1 MGKSLADV
9 GGAGQRDNERV
20 LKETVNERKA
30 ATSPPGGWRQNGR
43 KCKRGKQGGLSGATR
58 RSWPQGPKNRPTGV
72 RASVV
77 ARKRVTSVEPR
88 DAGRWKEEEQNKV
101 PSWHR
106 LSGMNTKKHGRREEI
121 RYSEAFK
128 MEVVRELEMG
138 GIAFEDISMKYGI
151 KGKGTVSRWV
161 RQYGNGTRGKVI
173 RVESP
178 GEINE
183 LKRLKA
189 RVRQL
194 ESALA
199 DANID
204 AALERAYTRLAC
216 RRAGIADVAGFKKKA
231 AGQPGMKP

>member
-1 MGKSLADV
+1 MRINKCGQCLAR
-9 GGAGQRDNERV
+9 GERV
-20 LKETVNERKA
+20 GER
-30 ATSPPGGWRQNGR
+30 G
-43 KCKRGKQGGLSGATR
+43 
-58 RSWPQGPKNRPTGV
+58 NR
-72 RASVV
+72 A
-77 ARKRVTSVEPR
+77 
-88 DAGRWKEEEQNKV
+88 QV

-138 GIAFEDISMKYGI
+138 GLAFDDIAMKYGI

-189 RVRQL
+189 RVR
-194 ESALA
+194 
-199 DANID
+199 
-204 AALERAYTRLAC
+204 
-216 RRAGIADVAGFKKKA
+216 
-231 AGQPGMKP
+231 